1 MQNSRCMCVG
11 VWDKTQPTNWRTNGR
26 ANERLQLN
34 VCARTP
40 ANNMID
46 EMHNGT
52 VIFYADSNWV
62 IYRLLFLPFGSAFR
76 EFKCANNRSEQNV
89 LYNDF
94 GWAIRPMQDTNFG
107 ISKRLRFIFI
117 FWQWNTKSQRVIER
131 ERDGENRKKQQY
143 APPRLFNDQHDWL
156 YCLQVSSVSNE

>member
-1 MQNSRCMCVG
+1 MYVCVLVSG
-11 VWDKTQPTNWRTNGR
+11 TRLNQLTNERTNGR

-94 GWAIRPMQDTNFG
+94 GWAIRPMQNKKFG
-107 ISKRLRFIFI
+107 ISKRLRFIFIFI

-131 ERDGENRKKQQY
+131 EVKRTKKTNNMH
-143 APPRLFNDQHDWL
+143 PHDSL
-156 YCLQVSSVSNE
+156 MISMIDFIVNKYQAFQMNN

>member
-1 MQNSRCMCVG
+1 MYVCRCLG
-11 VWDKTQPTNWRTNGR
+11 QDSTNQLTNKRTNGR

-76 EFKCANNRSEQNV
+76 EFKCANNRSEQYV

-94 GWAIRPMQDTNFG
+94 G
-107 ISKRLRFIFI
+107 
-117 FWQWNTKSQRVIER
+117 
-131 ERDGENRKKQQY
+131 
-143 APPRLFNDQHDWL
+143 
-156 YCLQVSSVSNE
+156 